1 MVFFMSSFVSHCIVG
16 EDAQEEGI
24 NLKDL
29 FERKQD
35 FEVKDPKKTLNG
47 FFEREG
53 SIISNLSIVDNWF
66 SIKKKSKFD
75 KTHPANI
82 L

>member
-1 MVFFMSSFVSHCIVG
+1 MLWMVLFAG

-24 NLKDL
+24 NLKEL
-29 FERKQD
+29 FERKQE

-53 SIISNLSIVDNWF
+53 EV
-66 SIKKKSKFD
+66 
-75 KTHPANI
+75 T
-82 L
+82 